1 MLSGGPISP
10 ERDAARERVF
20 GRAYQH
26 AEGGGGG
33 LAAALFAIAL
43 LLLIAS
49 LSAYEITRPTRAAS
63 ILEIG
68 IASLTDVDQVLA
80 ESLEPLREE
89 AATTSQLTVTMP
101 NYPLAV
107 PLTREEVLTGD
118 VTTIRG
124 LLLKR
129 SAAVVYAEGLG
140 AFDRTGQQSVGVLS
154 LAGVVE
160 PIVGLLTDET
170 HDRVRWAA
178 IVTLIIATGMGAT
191 TLALNRGFARFRA
204 LGLAA
209 LLAAAPGF
217 LVAWGSGFLLGRFG
231 SDDAFER
238 DLRLIFEGMLD
249 VPQRNFLIV
258 GILGLTVAV
267 VGSLLGFAA
276 DRLEPQEE
284 APERLDDR
292 AFDEPL
298 ESVPGPALP
307 VDVFEEVP
315 APARVAGTAEEE
327 TAANP

>member
-1 MLSGGPISP
+1 M
-10 ERDAARERVF
+10 
-20 GRAYQH
+20 
-26 AEGGGGG
+26 
-33 LAAALFAIAL
+33 
-43 LLLIAS
+43 
-49 LSAYEITRPTRAAS
+49 
-63 ILEIG
+63 
-68 IASLTDVDQVLA
+68 
-80 ESLEPLREE
+80 
-89 AATTSQLTVTMP
+89 
-101 NYPLAV
+101 
-107 PLTREEVLTGD
+107 
-118 VTTIRG
+118 TTIRG
-124 LLLKR
+124 LLLRR

-178 IVTLIIATGMGAT
+178 ILTLTIATGMGAT

-231 SDDAFER
+231 SDDPFEQ

-267 VGSLLGFAA
+267 VGFPPWLRRGPARAAGTGALSHSMTARSMSHSSPYPARPCWLTASRRCRLLHWQQVRPRKRPPRTPSPSPRRLGESCRDNRARA
-276 DRLEPQEE
+276 DRPRT
-284 APERLDDR
+284 AVSARGRSAAR
-292 AFDEPL
+292 A
-298 ESVPGPALP
+298 
-307 VDVFEEVP
+307 
-315 APARVAGTAEEE
+315 
-327 TAANP
+327 